1 MGIEHP
7 IKKRKLMKK
16 QTIAIIAIAILII
29 AVVLL
34 LFSTKIALLVSGF
47 NMQKKNADSFV
58 QNQELKYGVDEIT
71 SPEGMLKTVRVHG
84 WAFNQAHQLDTE
96 KHITLILKAKR
107 SYYEV
112 STEMTSRPDVANHFS
127 DLNLNADDLGY
138 IGTFSI
144 IALEDGDY
152 ELFVRVWEGKEE
164 LSFLSMNRF
173 FNKTEGV
180 FREIEP
186 VSD

>member
-1 MGIEHP
+1 
-7 IKKRKLMKK
+7 MKK
-16 QTIAIIAIAILII
+16 QTIAIIAVALVIL
-29 AVVLL
+29 AVVLV
-34 LFSTKIALLVSGF
+34 LFSTKIALLVSGY
-47 NMQKKNADSFV
+47 NMPKKNADILP
-58 QNQELKYGVDEIT
+58 QNQEVKFWVDKIT
-71 SPEGMLKTVRVHG
+71 SPEGLLKTVRIHG
-84 WAFNQAHQLDTE
+84 WAFNPAHRIETE
-96 KHITLILKAKR
+96 KHITLILKAKN

-112 STEMTSRPDVANHFS
+112 PTKIVSRPDVANHFS